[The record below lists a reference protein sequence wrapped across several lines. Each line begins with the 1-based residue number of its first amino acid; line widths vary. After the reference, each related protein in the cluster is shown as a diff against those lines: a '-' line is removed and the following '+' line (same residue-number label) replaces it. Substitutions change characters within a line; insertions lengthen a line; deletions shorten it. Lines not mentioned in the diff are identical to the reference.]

1 MAITEDLRKTLTDP
15 TPLYF
20 AAGTADLAV
29 QQALRLP
36 QLIEQVRSEAPARF
50 EAVRATDPK
59 EVQDRAAARAKEAQG
74 LVQAKVTEVLGTL
87 GSREAREGELKRIAE
102 TAQGLALRG
111 VGLAAE
117 YAVRAK
123 ETYDKVAEHGE
134 KTVRTWRGEA
144 AEDIEDVAAVVE
156 PDAPAP
162 AAPKVATDPDAGL
175 VDAPAPAAAPK
186 VATDPDAGL
195 DDAPAPAAA
204 PKVATD
210 PAEEVPAA
218 RKPAGAR
225 KTPAAKPAAKRAAKP
240 AAKPA
245 ARSAAK
251 KDAAGE
257 DGEGGTTVA
266 GQ

>member
-36 QLIEQVRSEAPARF
+36 QFIEQVRTEAPARF
-50 EAVRATDPK
+50 EAVRATGPK

-74 LVQAKVTEVLGTL
+74 LVQAKVTEVLGSL
-87 GSREAREGELKRIAE
+87 GSREAREAELKRIAE

-144 AEDIEDVAAVVE
+144 AEDLVDVAAVVE
-156 PDAPAP
+156 PEAPAP
-162 AAPKVATDPDAGL
+162 FAPKVATDPDAG
-175 VDAPAPAAAPK
+175 P
-186 VATDPDAGL
+186 

-218 RKPAGAR
+218 RKPGGAR
-225 KTPAAKPAAKRAAKP
+225 KAPAAKPAARRAAKP

-245 ARSAAK
+245 ARPAAK
-251 KDAAGE
+251 KDAAN
-257 DGEGGTTVA
+257 EGGDTVA
-266 GQ
+266 GE